1 MSQPREKRDTPYAR
15 LICEGRLELG
25 DGNEFRVEKLYVKG
39 TGENEIRF
47 SWWKN
52 DRLTPRP
59 MEVTEPQLVKLFDNG
74 IKAGVFSTKFIEELL
89 QLL

>member
-1 MSQPREKRDTPYAR
+1 MSQPTEKRDTPYAR
-15 LICEGRLELG
+15 LICEGIVKVGSQDEL
-25 DGNEFRVEKLYVKG
+25 RIEKLFIKE
-39 TGENEIRF
+39 TDENKIRF

-59 MEVTEPQLVKLFDNG
+59 MEITEPQLVELFDNG
-74 IKAGVFSTKFIEELL
+74 IKAGVFSPKFIEELL